1 MLELATLKNRDDVN
15 RLARQVHELHV
26 QWRPDLYT
34 MPEELFPEE
43 LYAEL
48 LKNRE
53 LYVAKL
59 DGTVIGFALLKMR
72 VSDGVGKVTRKIMLI
87 DQVCVDEAL
96 RNHGIGT
103 QMMEEVRVLARAFGC
118 TDLQLGVYPQNDAAV
133 SFYQKCGF
141 MIRSIDMQRKV

>member
-72 VSDGVGKVTRKIMLI
+72 VSEGVGKVTRKIMLI

>member
-1 MLELATLKNRDDVN
+1 MLELATKHDRSAVN
-15 RLARQVHELHV
+15 RLARQVHEMHV

-48 LKNRE
+48 VKNRE

-59 DGTVIGFALLKMR
+59 DGAVIGFALLRMR
-72 VSDGVGKVTRKIMLI
+72 VSEGVGKVTRKIMLI

-103 QMMEEVRVLARAFGC
+103 QMMEEVRILARAFGC

-133 SFYQKCGF
+133 SFCQKCGF
-141 MIRSIDMQRKV
+141 MIQNINMQRKV

>member
-1 MLELATLKNRDDVN
+1 MLELATKHDRSDVN
-15 RLARQVHELHV
+15 RLARQVHEMHV

-43 LYAEL
+43 LYTEL
-48 LKNRE
+48 VKNRE

-59 DGTVIGFALLKMR
+59 DGAVIGFALLRMR
-72 VSDGVGKVTRKIMLI
+72 VSEGVGKVTRKIMLI
-87 DQVCVDEAL
+87 DQICVDEAL